1 MTDEFKLK
9 GKGNFFY
16 IHGNLICAY
25 IYIARIYISD
35 IYVDGLSVKL
45 NFEKSSVV
53 TDLLSIDATRD
64 LNSLDLLHVQNSMSH
79 VAFRRVGNS
88 EKLFHLDGIFQY
100 DSQLSTSQLFM
111 SRI

>member
-1 MTDEFKLK
+1 MHTYTLPE
-9 GKGNFFY
+9 
-16 IHGNLICAY
+16 
-25 IYIARIYISD
+25 YISD

-53 TDLLSIDATRD
+53 TDLLSIIDATRD
-64 LNSLDLLHVQNSMSH
+64 LNSLDLLHVQNSLSH

-88 EKLFHLDGIFQY
+88 EKLFHLGGIFQY